1 MPIYE
6 YRCEKCGEV
15 SEILV
20 LGKQEV
26 ITCQQCGSEDLVK
39 LMSAH
44 HVLGSSP
51 SFPMPEPSGGCC
63 ESPNSCG
70 APGSCCSK

>member
-26 ITCQQCGSEDLVK
+26 IACQQCGSKDLVK

-44 HVLGSSP
+44 SVSVSSQ
-51 SFPMPEPSGGCC
+51 SFAIPEPSSGCC
-63 ESPNSCG
+63 GSPNSCG